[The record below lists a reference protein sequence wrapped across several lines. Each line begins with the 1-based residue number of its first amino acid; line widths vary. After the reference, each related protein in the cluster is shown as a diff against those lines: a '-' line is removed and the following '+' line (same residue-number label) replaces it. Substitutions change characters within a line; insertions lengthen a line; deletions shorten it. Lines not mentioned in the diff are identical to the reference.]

1 MEESKASSI
10 PNDILEEFARE
21 QRLAEEREDLEEDIL
36 RDFEQLKVS
45 GNMNGEDAPDET
57 YVQDIS
63 FRSTAVYK
71 DLV

>member
-45 GNMNGEDAPDET
+45 GNINGEDAPDET

>member
-21 QRLAEEREDLEEDIL
+21 QRLAEEREDFEEDIL

>member
-10 PNDILEEFARE
+10 SNDILEEFARE